1 MRVQCGVMHSFSASL
16 RGQSLDILG
25 ESGHSRYHFKMVAF
39 TVSYYSD
46 QALENHVE
54 IMEKQ
59 QQNPKQKN
67 KQNKTKKTHTLL
79 PKKQSKATQKIQATL
94 QMISFL

>member
-1 MRVQCGVMHSFSASL
+1 MRVQCGVMHSLSASL
-16 RGQSLDILG
+16 RGQSPDILS

-59 QQNPKQKN
+59 QQNPKQNN
-67 KQNKTKKTHTLL
+67 KQNKTHTHTLL
-79 PKKQSKATQKIQATL
+79 PKKQSKATQKIQAAL